1 MGWFLSGLDR
11 LRRVVSTIQPFH
23 HTTRR
28 FWEKSIFCQKMLVL
42 KDFML
47 KSAFFFTKNFFFQK
61 RRVAWQNGFKVETT
75 CLSRSKPDRN
85 QPMKICSSLKKSI
98 FKKKKDFFCL
108 FLRGG
113 VRGYHCFSFLG
124 RGVLHKEFLHIP
136 KELSFHE
143 KCFVLW
149 TFYLKL
155 HFTQHIPKT
164 VIFSYFRPKNG

>member
-1 MGWFLSGLDR
+1 M
-11 LRRVVSTIQPFH
+11 PF
-23 HTTRR
+23 
-28 FWEKSIFCQKMLVL
+28 FYQKI
-42 KDFML
+42 D
-47 KSAFFFTKNFFFQK
+47 FFQK

-98 FKKKKDFFCL
+98 FKKKKTFFCL
-108 FLRGG
+108 FFRGG
-113 VRGYHCFSFLG
+113 GRGYYCFNFLG

-149 TFYLKL
+149 TFYLNLILPNISLKL
-155 HFTQHIPKT
+155 WFFRIFGPKT
-164 VIFSYFRPKNG
+164 GNFFFDRIFWTRRIFYDVENFFAVRCLSKSWDFFSK